1 MHPDSQGKPYYRIFE
16 LLGLAVIYV
25 LTARLGQALAIPP
38 GNITPI
44 WLPSGIILVVVLLR
58 GYSIWPGIFIGAFVG
73 NVWAYLDFNTWNNVG
88 AAVFS
93 GVFNGI
99 GDSLC
104 AVVGAF
110 LIKRSIPVADL
121 FRSSL
126 GTVKF
131 ILYGVILGSGISAVF
146 GVSGLALT
154 GFIEGQNYFNRLI
167 TWFVGDAVGI
177 IILAPLLLTWRD
189 WKDWRWCSRNK
200 TIELLS
206 LFVLLCAFGFC
217 FFIVSASLY
226 TLVVILFLMMPI
238 FLWSIFRFRSHI
250 TFSLIFL
257 VTAIMVV
264 ITAIGHGPFYEV
276 DIDTALI
283 ELQTFVLSITTMVL
297 VFTASVQNRRDVERD
312 LKQSQEYNQTLIN
325 ESVSGLVLCDM
336 NGMFID
342 FNQQYANIIGRGI
355 DEIKSLSY
363 WDITPGDYVE
373 QERTQLALLEMNGHY
388 GPYEKEYLHAD
399 GYRVPVRLK
408 GSIVHINGDDY
419 IWSTVEDISEQ
430 VYAQAKLSASE
441 SKYRAIF
448 SQAADGILTTNERGI
463 ITSFNKKAELL
474 FGYKQEEVIKQ
485 NISILVPKS
494 YSEKH
499 DSYIKRYNVNHS
511 SKIIGVG
518 RDVNGL
524 HKDGH
529 TFPLYIAISEYTDNE
544 GKYFIAVVHDLSKEK
559 QAQLDL
565 EESKNNFRT
574 LVNASFEGIIIHD
587 NGAIIKANDNASKMF
602 GYTKTDL
609 IGMHFMSTLFT
620 QESIDI
626 AQKNA
631 SDGPDESY
639 EIECVR
645 KDGSIFTG
653 RMLSRCGEL
662 NGHTVI
668 YAAIRDITQ
677 IKKSR
682 DKLKQA
688 KQEAERANKAK
699 SEFISS
705 MSHELRTPLNAVLGF
720 SQLLMMDKGALTEKQ
735 LNSVTQIKYGGEH
748 VLSLINDMLDHARI
762 ESGRVV
768 INTAEVNLQDVVDE
782 CYKLTLPLADR
793 NKIELNFDSA
803 KNYILLCDALRL
815 KQVLL
820 NYLSN
825 AIKYNKHEGEVNL
838 SFTKSEK
845 GLNVLRITVSDTGE
859 GLTEKQQQALFKPFE
874 RLEAENTNI
883 QGTGIGLSISKKLTE
898 LMGGT
903 VGVDSELGKGSQFWL
918 ELELVAS
925 ESVKGTSVKL
935 SSDEQESV
943 KSTSSENNKTTI
955 LYIDDNPTNVSLLE
969 YLFNAYKDKYSYI
982 SATKSDVGVEMA
994 NEHRP
999 DLILLDIKMPDMDGY
1014 EVLAHLRKNKNT
1026 KNIPVVAVSANTMP
1040 DDITKGKEAGFID
1053 YLGKPIDLEKL
1064 LTIINQTLS
1073 NK

>member
-1 MHPDSQGKPYYRIFE
+1 MNTHSQGKPYYRILE
-16 LLGLAVIYV
+16 MLGLAIVYV
-25 LTARLGQALAIPP
+25 LTARLGQTFAIPP
-38 GNITPI
+38 GNVTPI
-44 WLPSGIILVVVLLR
+44 WIPSGIILAAVLLR

-73 NVWAYLDFNTWNNVG
+73 NVWAYLDFDTWNNIG
-88 AAVFS
+88 ASVFS
-93 GVFNGI
+93 GFSNGI

-104 AVVGAF
+104 ALLGAY
-110 LIKRSIPVADL
+110 LIKRTVPVDDL
-121 FRSSL
+121 FKSSIN
-126 GTVKF
+126 TIKF
-131 ILYGVILGSGISAVF
+131 ILYGVILGSVISAAF
-146 GVSGLALT
+146 GVTGLALT
-154 GFIEGQNYFNRLI
+154 GFIEWSNYFSVLA
-167 TWFVGDAVGI
+167 TWGVGDAVGI
-177 IILAPLLLTWRD
+177 IVLTPLLLTWRE

-200 TIELLS
+200 AIELLS
-206 LFVLLCAFGFC
+206 LFICVLGLSIFSVTASHHTIVFVLLT
-217 FFIVSASLY
+217 V
-226 TLVVILFLMMPI
+226 MPI
-238 FLWSIFRFRSHI
+238 FFWSVFRFHSHI
-250 TFSLIFL
+250 TFSLLFL
-257 VTAIMVV
+257 IAAMMLV
-264 ITAIGHGPFYEV
+264 ITAIGKGPFYEV
-276 DIDTALI
+276 DIDFALI
-283 ELQTFVLSITTMVL
+283 ELQFFVLSITATVL
-297 VFTASVQNRRDVERD
+297 VLTANVQKRELIELE
-312 LKQSQEYNQTLIN
+312 LKQSQDYNRALFTD
-325 ESVSGLVLCDM
+325 SVSGLALCDM
-336 NGMFID
+336 NGTHVDI
-342 FNQQYANIIGRGI
+342 NQQYANIIGRSI
-355 DEIKSLSY
+355 NETKALSC

-399 GYRVPVRLK
+399 GHRVAVRLK
-408 GSIVHINGDDY
+408 GSIVHINGDNY
-419 IWSTVEDISEQ
+419 IWSTVEDISEH
-430 VYAQAKLSASE
+430 VDAQLTLLASE

-448 SQAADGILTTNERGI
+448 NKAADGIITTNDKGF
-463 ITSFNKKAELL
+463 ITSFNKTAEIL
-474 FGYKQEEVIKQ
+474 FGYKQEDVYKR
-485 NISILVPKS
+485 NISMLVPKS

-499 DSYIKRYNVNHS
+499 DGYLKSYNVS
-511 SKIIGVG
+511 QRSKIIGVG
-518 RDVNGL
+518 RDVDGL

-529 TFPLYIAISEYTDNE
+529 TFPLYIAISEYLDNE
-544 GKYFIAVVHDLSKEK
+544 KKYFIAVVHDISKVKE
-559 QAQLDL
+559 AQLKL
-565 EESKNNFRT
+565 EESKNNFRA
-574 LVNASFEGIIIHD
+574 LVDASFESIVIHD
-587 NGAIIKANDNASKMF
+587 NGSIVKVNANTLKIF
-602 GYTKTDL
+602 GYTEEEL
-609 IGMHFMSTLFT
+609 EGMHFVSTLFT
-620 QESIDI
+620 QDSIDV
-626 AQKNA
+626 AQIKANEQLDEAFEVKCVTKNGATFPA
-631 SDGPDESY
+631 S
-639 EIECVR
+639 
-645 KDGSIFTG
+645 
-653 RMLSRCGEL
+653 MLSRCGEL
-662 NGHTVI
+662 NGQTVMFT
-668 YAAIRDITQ
+668 AIRDITQ
-677 IKKSR
+677 IKENR
-682 DKLKQA
+682 DSLKQA

-782 CYKLTLPLADR
+782 CYKLTLPLADK
-793 NKIELNFDSA
+793 NKIKLNFDSA
-803 KNYILLCDALRL
+803 KNYMLLCDALRL

-825 AIKYNKHEGEVNL
+825 AIKYNKNEGEVNL

-883 QGTGIGLSISKKLTE
+883 QGTGIGLSISKKLAE

-918 ELELVAS
+918 ELELIAS
-925 ESVKGTSVKL
+925 ESVKDTSVKL
-935 SSDEQESV
+935 SSDEQESA
-943 KSTSSENNKTTI
+943 KSTSSENKKTTI

-969 YLFNAYKDKYSYI
+969 YLFNAYKAKYSYI

-1064 LTIINQTLS
+1064 FTIIKQTLN